1 MDQGG
6 PDARRG
12 KGELAI
18 MPSTTEDGDKKTEA
32 GPLDRSAGTAGEP
45 TDTDYVRATAPV
57 RNRLAWQVLIWPLGM
72 VLLVILGAVWA
83 LS

>member
-6 PDARRG
+6 PDARH
-12 KGELAI
+12 KGDLKI
-18 MPSTTEDGDKKTEA
+18 MPSTTEDGDKTTEP
-32 GPLDRSAGTAGEP
+32 GPLDRSAGAAGEP

-57 RNRLAWQVLIWPLGM
+57 RNRLAWQVLVWPLGM
-72 VLLVILGAVWA
+72 VLLVIVGAIWA